1 MNNKETEI
9 FLENFFLFK
18 WTNLKKD
25 FQNLKLAEDQL
36 KKNNTK
42 IDPIIKNIS
51 TKFIEQRNNKIVE
64 NNDFFYSK
72 KNLYLVSSIIF
83 LRDLIIDKNKK
94 RILPIDF
101 KNFEKIKI
109 EYAHLRV
116 ELLKN
121 IKKKIS
127 FNKYQEK
134 NSTLSH
140 DDYIQKIADKLEDK
154 HHSIKNE
161 LGYEFLIY
169 KEIKLIKILDKP
181 NNYIIINSQQNMQRP
196 LNNKDIN

>member
-9 FLENFFLFK
+9 FLENFFLYK

-25 FQNLKLAEDQL
+25 FQNLKSAEDQL

-51 TKFIEQRNNKIVE
+51 TKFTEKRNNLIIE
-64 NNDFFYSK
+64 NNDFFSK
-72 KNLYLVSSIIF
+72 ENLYLISSIIF

-154 HHSIKNE
+154 YHSIKNE

-169 KEIKLIKILDKP
+169 KEIKLIKILDKS

>member
-9 FLENFFLFK
+9 FLENFFLYK

-25 FQNLKLAEDQL
+25 FQNLKSAEDQL

-51 TKFIEQRNNKIVE
+51 TKFTEKRNNQIIE
-64 NNDFFYSK
+64 NNDFFSK
-72 KNLYLVSSIIF
+72 ENLYLISSIIF

-154 HHSIKNE
+154 YHSIKNE

-169 KEIKLIKILDKP
+169 KEIKLIKILDKS

>member
-9 FLENFFLFK
+9 FLEKFFLYK

-51 TKFIEQRNNKIVE
+51 TKFIEQRNNQIVE

-154 HHSIKNE
+154 YHSIKNE

-169 KEIKLIKILDKP
+169 KEIKLIKILDKS

>member
-9 FLENFFLFK
+9 FLENFFLYK
-18 WTNLKKD
+18 WTNLKD
-25 FQNLKLAEDQL
+25 DLQNLKSVKDLL

-51 TKFIEQRNNKIVE
+51 TKFIKQKNNQVIE
-64 NNDFFYSK
+64 NNDFCNSK
-72 KNLYLVSSIIF
+72 ETLDLISSIIF
-83 LRDLIIDKNKK
+83 LRDLIINKNKK
-94 RILPIDF
+94 KFLPIDF
-101 KNFEKIKI
+101 KNFENIKV

-121 IKKKIS
+121 IKEKFS
-127 FNKYQEK
+127 FKKYQEK

-140 DDYIQKIADKLEDK
+140 DEYIQKIADKLEDK
-154 HHSIKNE
+154 YHTIKNE

-169 KEIKLIKILDKP
+169 KEIKLIKILNKP
-181 NNYIIINSQQNMQRP
+181 NNYIIINSKQKIQRP
-196 LNNKDIN
+196 LDNKDIN

>member
-1 MNNKETEI
+1 MNNKEIEI
-9 FLENFFLFK
+9 FLENFFLYK

-25 FQNLKLAEDQL
+25 FQNLKSAEDQL

-51 TKFIEQRNNKIVE
+51 TKFTEKRNNQIIE
-64 NNDFFYSK
+64 NNDFFSK
-72 KNLYLVSSIIF
+72 ENLYLISSIIF

-109 EYAHLRV
+109 DYAHLRV

-121 IKKKIS
+121 IKKKFS
-127 FNKYQEK
+127 FKKYQEE
-134 NSTLSH
+134 NSALSH

-154 HHSIKNE
+154 YHSIKNE

-169 KEIKLIKILDKP
+169 KEIKLIKILNKP
-181 NNYIIINSQQNMQRP
+181 NNYIIINSKQKIQRP
-196 LNNKDIN
+196 LDNKDIN

>member
-9 FLENFFLFK
+9 FLENFFLYK
-18 WTNLKKD
+18 WTNLKD
-25 FQNLKLAEDQL
+25 DLQNLKSVKGLL

-51 TKFIEQRNNKIVE
+51 TKFIKQKNNQVIE
-64 NNDFFYSK
+64 NNDFCNSK
-72 KNLYLVSSIIF
+72 ETLDLVSSIIF
-83 LRDLIIDKNKK
+83 LRDLIINKNKK
-94 RILPIDF
+94 KILPIDF
-101 KNFEKIKI
+101 KNFENIKV

-121 IKKKIS
+121 IKEKFS
-127 FNKYQEK
+127 FKKYQEK

-140 DDYIQKIADKLEDK
+140 DEYIQKIADKLEDK
-154 HHSIKNE
+154 YHTIKNE

-169 KEIKLIKILDKP
+169 KEIKLIKILNKP
-181 NNYIIINSQQNMQRP
+181 NNYIIINSKQKIQRP
-196 LNNKDIN
+196 LDNKDIN

>member
-9 FLENFFLFK
+9 FLENFFLYK
-18 WTNLKKD
+18 WTNLKD
-25 FQNLKLAEDQL
+25 DLQNLKSVKDLL

-51 TKFIEQRNNKIVE
+51 TKFIEQKNNQIIE
-64 NNDFFYSK
+64 NNDFCNSK
-72 KNLYLVSSIIF
+72 ETLDLVSSIIF
-83 LRDLIIDKNKK
+83 LRDLIINKNKK
-94 RILPIDF
+94 KILPIDF
-101 KNFEKIKI
+101 KNFENIKV

-121 IKKKIS
+121 IKEKFS
-127 FNKYQEK
+127 FKKYQEK

-140 DDYIQKIADKLEDK
+140 DEYIQKIADKLEDK
-154 HHSIKNE
+154 YHTIKNE

-169 KEIKLIKILDKP
+169 KEIKLIKILNKP
-181 NNYIIINSQQNMQRP
+181 NNYIIINSKQKIQRP
-196 LNNKDIN
+196 LDNKDIN

>member
-9 FLENFFLFK
+9 FLENFFLYK

-25 FQNLKLAEDQL
+25 FQNLKSAEDQL

-51 TKFIEQRNNKIVE
+51 TKFTEKRNNQIIE
-64 NNDFFYSK
+64 NNDFFSK
-72 KNLYLVSSIIF
+72 ENLYLISSIIF

-121 IKKKIS
+121 IKKKFS
-127 FNKYQEK
+127 FKKYQEK
-134 NSTLSH
+134 NSSLSH

-154 HHSIKNE
+154 YHSIKNE

-181 NNYIIINSQQNMQRP
+181 DNYIIINSQQNMQRP

>member
-51 TKFIEQRNNKIVE
+51 TKFIEQRNNQIVE

-154 HHSIKNE
+154 YHSIKNE

-169 KEIKLIKILDKP
+169 KEIKLIKILDKS
-181 NNYIIINSQQNMQRP
+181 NNYIIINSQQNMQRQ

>member
-9 FLENFFLFK
+9 FLENFFLYK
-18 WTNLKKD
+18 WTNSKNDL
-25 FQNLKLAEDQL
+25 QNLKSVKDLL

-51 TKFIEQRNNKIVE
+51 TKFIEQKNNQIIE
-64 NNDFFYSK
+64 NNDFCNSK
-72 KNLYLVSSIIF
+72 ETLDLVSSIIF
-83 LRDLIIDKNKK
+83 LRDLIINKNKK
-94 RILPIDF
+94 KILPIDF
-101 KNFEKIKI
+101 KNFENIKV

-121 IKKKIS
+121 IKEKFS
-127 FNKYQEK
+127 FKKYQEK

-140 DDYIQKIADKLEDK
+140 DEYIQKIADKLEDK
-154 HHSIKNE
+154 YHSIKNE

-169 KEIKLIKILDKP
+169 KEIKLIKILNKP
-181 NNYIIINSQQNMQRP
+181 NNYIIINSKQKIQRP
-196 LNNKDIN
+196 LDKKDIN

>member
-9 FLENFFLFK
+9 FLENFFLYK
-18 WTNLKKD
+18 WTNLKD
-25 FQNLKLAEDQL
+25 DLQNLKSVKGLL

-51 TKFIEQRNNKIVE
+51 TKFIKQKNNQVIE
-64 NNDFFYSK
+64 NNDFCNSK
-72 KNLYLVSSIIF
+72 ETLDLVSSIIF
-83 LRDLIIDKNKK
+83 LRDLIINKNKK
-94 RILPIDF
+94 KILPIDF
-101 KNFEKIKI
+101 KNFENIKV

-121 IKKKIS
+121 IKEKFS
-127 FNKYQEK
+127 FKKYQEK

-140 DDYIQKIADKLEDK
+140 DEYIQKIADKLEDK
-154 HHSIKNE
+154 YHSIKNE

-169 KEIKLIKILDKP
+169 KEIKLIKILNKP
-181 NNYIIINSQQNMQRP
+181 NNYIIINSKQKIQRP
-196 LNNKDIN
+196 LDNKDIN

>member
-51 TKFIEQRNNKIVE
+51 TKFIEQRNNQIVE

-127 FNKYQEK
+127 FNKYKEK
-134 NSTLSH
+134 KSTLSH

-154 HHSIKNE
+154 YHSIKNE

-169 KEIKLIKILDKP
+169 KEIKLIKILNKP
-181 NNYIIINSQQNMQRP
+181 NNYIIINSKQKIQRP
-196 LNNKDIN
+196 LDNKDIN

>member
-9 FLENFFLFK
+9 FLENFFLYK
-18 WTNLKKD
+18 WTNLKGD
-25 FQNLKLAEDQL
+25 LQNLKSVKDLL

-51 TKFIEQRNNKIVE
+51 TKFIEQKNNQIVE
-64 NNDFFYSK
+64 NNDFCNSK
-72 KNLYLVSSIIF
+72 ETLDLVSSIIF
-83 LRDLIIDKNKK
+83 LRDLIINKNKK
-94 RILPIDF
+94 KILPIDF
-101 KNFEKIKI
+101 KNFENIKV

-121 IKKKIS
+121 IKEKFS
-127 FNKYQEK
+127 FKKYQEK

-140 DDYIQKIADKLEDK
+140 DEYIQKIADKLEDK
-154 HHSIKNE
+154 YHSIKNE

-169 KEIKLIKILDKP
+169 KEIKLIKILNKP
-181 NNYIIINSQQNMQRP
+181 NNYIIINSKQKIQRP
-196 LNNKDIN
+196 LDNKDIN

>member
-9 FLENFFLFK
+9 FLENFFLYK
-18 WTNLKKD
+18 WTNLKD
-25 FQNLKLAEDQL
+25 DLQNLKSVKDLL

-51 TKFIEQRNNKIVE
+51 TKFIEQKNNQIVG
-64 NNDFFYSK
+64 NNDFCNSK
-72 KNLYLVSSIIF
+72 ETLDLVSSIIF
-83 LRDLIIDKNKK
+83 LRDLIINKNKK
-94 RILPIDF
+94 KILPIDF
-101 KNFEKIKI
+101 KNFENIKV

-121 IKKKIS
+121 IKEKFS
-127 FNKYQEK
+127 FKKYQEK

-140 DDYIQKIADKLEDK
+140 DEYIQKIADKLEDK
-154 HHSIKNE
+154 YHSIKNE

-169 KEIKLIKILDKP
+169 KEIKLIKILNKP
-181 NNYIIINSQQNMQRP
+181 NNYIIINTKQKIQRP
-196 LNNKDIN
+196 LDNKDIN

>member
-9 FLENFFLFK
+9 FLENFFLYK
-18 WTNLKKD
+18 WTNLKD
-25 FQNLKLAEDQL
+25 DLQNLKSVKDLL

-51 TKFIEQRNNKIVE
+51 TKFIEQKNDQIVE
-64 NNDFFYSK
+64 NNDFCNSK
-72 KNLYLVSSIIF
+72 ETLDLVSSIIF
-83 LRDLIIDKNKK
+83 LRDLIINKNKK
-94 RILPIDF
+94 KILPIDF
-101 KNFEKIKI
+101 KNFENIKV

-121 IKKKIS
+121 IKEKFS
-127 FNKYQEK
+127 FKKYQEK

-140 DDYIQKIADKLEDK
+140 DEYIQKIADKLEDK
-154 HHSIKNE
+154 YHSIKNE

-169 KEIKLIKILDKP
+169 KEIKLIKILNKP
-181 NNYIIINSQQNMQRP
+181 NNYIIINSKQKIQRP
-196 LNNKDIN
+196 LDNKDIN

>member
-9 FLENFFLFK
+9 FLENFFLYK
-18 WTNLKKD
+18 WTNLKDDPQDLKSAKD
-25 FQNLKLAEDQL
+25 LL
-36 KKNNTK
+36 KKNNSK
-42 IDPIIKNIS
+42 INTIIKNIS
-51 TKFIEQRNNKIVE
+51 TNFIEQKNSRIIE

-72 KNLYLVSSIIF
+72 ETLNLVSSIIF

-94 RILPIDF
+94 KILPIDF
-101 KNFEKIKI
+101 KNFENIKI

-121 IKKKIS
+121 IKEKFS
-127 FNKYQEK
+127 FKKYQEK
-134 NSTLSH
+134 NSSFSD
-140 DDYIQKIADKLEDK
+140 DDYIQITADKLEDK
-154 HHSIKNE
+154 YHSIKNE
-161 LGYEFLIY
+161 LGYEFFIY

-181 NNYIIINSQQNMQRP
+181 NNYLIINSKQNIQKP

>member
-9 FLENFFLFK
+9 FLENFFLYK

-51 TKFIEQRNNKIVE
+51 TKFIEQRNNQIEE

-154 HHSIKNE
+154 YHSIKNE

-169 KEIKLIKILDKP
+169 KEIKLIKILDKS

>member
-9 FLENFFLFK
+9 FLENFFLYK

-25 FQNLKLAEDQL
+25 FQNLKLAEDRL
-36 KKNNTK
+36 KNNTK

-51 TKFIEQRNNKIVE
+51 TKFIEQRNNQIVE

-134 NSTLSH
+134 KSTLSH

-154 HHSIKNE
+154 YHSIKNE

-169 KEIKLIKILDKP
+169 KEIKLIKILDKS

>member
-1 MNNKETEI
+1 M
-9 FLENFFLFK
+9 
-18 WTNLKKD
+18 
-25 FQNLKLAEDQL
+25 KLAEDQL

-51 TKFIEQRNNKIVE
+51 TKFIEQRNYQILE
-64 NNDFFYSK
+64 NNNFFYSK

-94 RILPIDF
+94 KILPIDF
-101 KNFEKIKI
+101 KNFENIKI

-121 IKKKIS
+121 IKEKFS
-127 FNKYQEK
+127 FKKYQEK
-134 NSTLSH
+134 NSSFSD
-140 DDYIQKIADKLEDK
+140 DDYIQIIADKLEDK
-154 HHSIKNE
+154 YHSIKNE

-169 KEIKLIKILDKP
+169 KEIKLIKILNKP
-181 NNYIIINSQQNMQRP
+181 NNYLIINSKQNIQKP

>member
-9 FLENFFLFK
+9 FLENFFLYK

-25 FQNLKLAEDQL
+25 FQNLKLAEDRL
-36 KKNNTK
+36 KNNTK

-134 NSTLSH
+134 KSTLSH

-154 HHSIKNE
+154 YHSIKNE

-169 KEIKLIKILDKP
+169 KEIKLIKILDKL
-181 NNYIIINSQQNMQRP
+181 NNYIIINSQQNMHRP

>member
-9 FLENFFLFK
+9 FLEKFFLYK
-18 WTNLKKD
+18 WTNLIKD
-25 FQNLKLAEDQL
+25 FQNLKSAEDQL

-51 TKFIEQRNNKIVE
+51 TKFTEKRNNQIIE
-64 NNDFFYSK
+64 NNDFFSK
-72 KNLYLVSSIIF
+72 ENLYLISSIIF

-109 EYAHLRV
+109 DYAHLRV

-121 IKKKIS
+121 IKKKFS
-127 FNKYQEK
+127 FKKYQEK
-134 NSTLSH
+134 NSALSH

-154 HHSIKNE
+154 YHSIKNE

-169 KEIKLIKILDKP
+169 KEIKLIKILDKS

-196 LNNKDIN
+196 LNDKDIN

>member
-9 FLENFFLFK
+9 FLENFFLYK
-18 WTNLKKD
+18 WTNLKD
-25 FQNLKLAEDQL
+25 DLQNLKSAKDLL

-51 TKFIEQRNNKIVE
+51 TKFIEQKNNQIIE
-64 NNDFFYSK
+64 NNDFFNSK
-72 KNLYLVSSIIF
+72 ETLNLVSSIIF
-83 LRDLIIDKNKK
+83 LRDLIINKNKK
-94 RILPIDF
+94 KILPIDF
-101 KNFEKIKI
+101 KNFENIKV

-116 ELLKN
+116 DLLKN
-121 IKKKIS
+121 IKEKFS
-127 FNKYQEK
+127 FKKYQEK

-154 HHSIKNE
+154 YHSIKNE

-169 KEIKLIKILDKP
+169 KEIKLIKILDKS

>member
-9 FLENFFLFK
+9 FLENFFLYK
-18 WTNLKKD
+18 WTNLKD
-25 FQNLKLAEDQL
+25 DLQNLKSVKDLL

-51 TKFIEQRNNKIVE
+51 TKFIEQKNNQIVE
-64 NNDFFYSK
+64 NNDFCNSK
-72 KNLYLVSSIIF
+72 ETLDLVSSIIF
-83 LRDLIIDKNKK
+83 LRDLIINKNKK
-94 RILPIDF
+94 KILPIDF
-101 KNFEKIKI
+101 KNFENIKV

-121 IKKKIS
+121 IKEKFS
-127 FNKYQEK
+127 FKKYQEK

-140 DDYIQKIADKLEDK
+140 DEYIQKIVDKLEDK
-154 HHSIKNE
+154 YHSIKNE

-169 KEIKLIKILDKP
+169 KEIKLIKILNKP
-181 NNYIIINSQQNMQRP
+181 NNYIIINSKQKIQRP
-196 LNNKDIN
+196 LDNKDIN

>member
-9 FLENFFLFK
+9 FLENFFLYK
-18 WTNLKKD
+18 WTNLKD
-25 FQNLKLAEDQL
+25 DLQNLKSVKDLL

-51 TKFIEQRNNKIVE
+51 TKFIEQKNNQIVG
-64 NNDFFYSK
+64 NNDFCNSK
-72 KNLYLVSSIIF
+72 ETLDLVSSIIF
-83 LRDLIIDKNKK
+83 LRDLIINKNKK
-94 RILPIDF
+94 KILPIDF
-101 KNFEKIKI
+101 KNFENIKV

-121 IKKKIS
+121 IKEKFS
-127 FNKYQEK
+127 FKKYQEK

-140 DDYIQKIADKLEDK
+140 DEYIQKIADKLEDK
-154 HHSIKNE
+154 YHSIKNE

-169 KEIKLIKILDKP
+169 KEIKLIKILDKS